1 MPKLCYNLTIEDL
14 AFEVLI
20 LKKNK
25 IIYKKLYISVMPSV
39 NPLPTSATSASP
51 TWAVKVSSPLS
62 KPQKMK
68 SKKLHISLYKIK
80 NFDADDLK
88 EKLEKL
94 KSTGIR
100 TKDHTLDLSRMM
112 LQNPDLNTKLTLCEL
127 LRKAGEFNLKI
138 KTIFKEGLSN
148 L

>member
-1 MPKLCYNLTIEDL
+1 
-14 AFEVLI
+14 
-20 LKKNK
+20 
-25 IIYKKLYISVMPSV
+25 MPSA
-39 NPLPTSATSASP
+39 NPLPTSATSESP

-62 KPQKMK
+62 KPPKMK

-94 KSTGIR
+94 KSTGIQ

-127 LRKAGEFNLKI
+127 LRRAGKFNLKI
-138 KTIFKEGLSN
+138 KTISEEGFRHL
-148 L
+148 

>member
-1 MPKLCYNLTIEDL
+1 
-14 AFEVLI
+14 
-20 LKKNK
+20 
-25 IIYKKLYISVMPSV
+25 MPSV

-62 KPQKMK
+62 KPTKMK

-112 LQNPDLNTKLTLCEL
+112 LQNPDLNSKLALCEL
-127 LRKAGEFNLKI
+127 LRKAGKFNLKI
-138 KTIFKEGLSN
+138 KMISEEGFRHL
-148 L
+148 